1 MCIERYVFRRRIR
14 YTTCV
19 RTAEEERQVCRVLL
33 FFIYMRIQDEQ
44 LKRFVSDAGLVP
56 KKDLAAA
63 QKVAKEEK
71 RTLAEALIAG
81 GYMTEDDLRR
91 VESYVLG
98 IPFVS
103 LKDEKIDFDILSLI
117 PEPVARNHNII
128 AFKKSDTALEVAMLD
143 TADLPAIDFIKK
155 KVGLKILPRLTDTES
170 MRWALQQYQ
179 KTLKDEFG
187 DIIAKE
193 SSALKVLAEGDG
205 EEVSEED
212 LKKMAEDLPVVR
224 IVDTLLRHAIIQ
236 GASDIHIEPME
247 EEVLVRY
254 RIDGILHDAMTLPK
268 HAGPTIA
275 ARIKVLS
282 NLKLDEKRLPQDGRF
297 KMEMDGQKVSFR
309 VSVLPIFFG
318 EKIVMRL
325 LRENRS
331 GFSLEG
337 IGFHGSTLERL
348 QDAMKQTTGIILVT
362 GPTGSGKTTT
372 LYTILDLLNTPEVNI
387 STIEDPIEYQ
397 MPRINQTQVKADIGF
412 TFATGLRSLMRQDPD
427 IIMVGEIRDQETAN
441 LAINAA
447 LTGHLV
453 LATVHTNSAAGTVA
467 RLVDMGVESFL
478 MVSTLRVA
486 IGQRLVRRVRE
497 DMREPYTLTAN
508 QRAEL
513 SKHADLDRVLET
525 LREENIIKPNASW
538 NSIPFYHAVPQGN
551 EDGYKGRIGI
561 HEVLPVSSA
570 MKEMVMANA
579 TADQIEEQARKE
591 GMLTMLEDGIYKAAR
606 GLTTIEEVLRVI
618 NE

>member
-1 MCIERYVFRRRIR
+1 V
-14 YTTCV
+14 
-19 RTAEEERQVCRVLL
+19 
-33 FFIYMRIQDEQ
+33 RIQDSQ
-44 LKRFVSDAGLVP
+44 LKRFILDSGLVP
-56 KKDLAAA
+56 KKDVAAA
-63 QKVAKEEK
+63 EKTAKEEN
-71 RTLAEALIAG
+71 RTLAEALVAG
-81 GYMTEDDLRR
+81 GHMSEDDMRR

-103 LKDEKIDFDILSLI
+103 LKGTKIDFEVLSLI
-117 PEPVARNHNII
+117 PEPIARNHNII
-128 AFKKSDTALEVAMLD
+128 AYKKNEDSLEVAMLD
-143 TADLPAIDFIKK
+143 TADLPAIDFVKK
-155 KVGLKILPRLTDTES
+155 KVGLRIMPRLTDQES
-170 MRWALQQYQ
+170 MRDALRQYQ

-187 DIIAKE
+187 DIIMKE
-193 SSALKVLAEGDG
+193 TSALKLVAEDDG
-205 EEVSEED
+205 EEVSEAD

-224 IVDTLLRHAIIQ
+224 IIDTLLRHAIIQ

-247 EEVLVRY
+247 KEVLIRY

-268 HAGPTIA
+268 HAASTIV

-282 NLKLDEKRLPQDGRF
+282 NLKLDQKRLPQDGRF

-309 VSVLPIFFG
+309 VSVLPVFFG
-318 EKIVMRL
+318 EKVVMRL

-331 GFSLEG
+331 GFNLEG
-337 IGFHGSTLERL
+337 IGFHGDTLERVH
-348 QDAMKQTTGIILVT
+348 DAMKQTTGIILVT

-397 MPRINQTQVKADIGF
+397 MPRVNQTQVKPDIGF
-412 TFATGLRSLMRQDPD
+412 TFASGLRSLMRQDPD

-467 RLVDMGVESFL
+467 RLNDMGVETFL
-478 MVSTLRVA
+478 LVSTLRVA
-486 IGQRLVRRVRE
+486 IGQRLVRRLIEDARE
-497 DMREPYTLTAN
+497 SYVLSSNEK
-508 QRAEL
+508 AEL
-513 SKHADLDRVLET
+513 GKHADLDRILNT
-525 LREENIIKPNASW
+525 LKEEGIVKKDATWSN
-538 NSIPFYHAVPQGN
+538 IPFFHPKDKDAEN
-551 EDGYKGRIGI
+551 SYKGRLGI
-561 HEVLPVSSA
+561 HEVLNVSPAIS
-570 MKEMVMANA
+570 EMVIAQK

-591 GMLTMLEDGIYKAAR
+591 GMLTMLEDGIYKAAK
-606 GLTTIEEVLRVI
+606 GETTIEEVLRVI

>member
-1 MCIERYVFRRRIR
+1 MTKTQVADAEKVA
-14 YTTCV
+14 
-19 RTAEEERQVCRVLL
+19 AEEQRSLT
-33 FFIYMRIQDEQ
+33 
-44 LKRFVSDAGLVP
+44 DAM
-56 KKDLAAA
+56 LASGH
-63 QKVAKEEK
+63 V
-71 RTLAEALIAG
+71 
-81 GYMTEDDLRR
+81 TEDDLRR
-91 VESYVLG
+91 IESYVLG

-103 LKDEKIDFDILSLI
+103 LKETRIDPAVLSLI
-117 PEPVARNHNII
+117 PEPVARNHNIV
-128 AFKKSDTALEVAMLD
+128 AFNKTDDVVEVAMLN
-143 TADLPAIDFIKK
+143 TSDLPAIDFVKK
-155 KVGLKILPRLTDTES
+155 KIGLKIQSRLTDTES
-170 MRWALQQYQ
+170 MKLALRQYQ

-187 DIIAKE
+187 DMIAGD
-193 SSALKVLAEGDG
+193 SAALTVVKEGD
-205 EEVSEED
+205 EEQLSEED

-247 EEVLVRY
+247 TQVLVRY

-268 HAGPTIA
+268 HAGGPLA

-331 GFSLEG
+331 GFNLEG
-337 IGFHGSTLERL
+337 VGFHGYNLEAIH
-348 QDAMKQTTGIILVT
+348 DAMRQTTGIILVT

-397 MPRINQTQVKADIGF
+397 MPRINQTQVKNDIGF
-412 TFATGLRSLMRQDPD
+412 SFSSGLRSLMRQDPD
-427 IIMVGEIRDQETAN
+427 IIMVGEIRDEETAS

-453 LATVHTNSAAGTVA
+453 LATVHTNSASGTVS
-467 RLVDMGVESFL
+467 RLLDMGVESFL
-478 MVSTLRVA
+478 LTSTLRVA
-486 IGQRLVRRVRE
+486 VGQRLVRRLKGE
-497 DMREPYTLTAN
+497 GEKYTLTKA
-508 QRAEL
+508 Q
-513 SKHADLDRVLET
+513 
-525 LREENIIKPNASW
+525 REELAEKANLDAILVALKEEKIIAADATW
-538 NSIPFYHAVPQGN
+538 NDVQFTRPKEGD
-551 EDGYKGRIGI
+551 EDAYKGRVGI
-561 HEVLPVSSA
+561 HEVMKISSDIRHL
-570 MKEMVMANA
+570 MMEQKTDDEIE
-579 TADQIEEQARKE
+579 TAARQR
-591 GMLTMLEDGIYKAAR
+591 GMLTMLEDGIFKAAQ

>member
-1 MCIERYVFRRRIR
+1 
-14 YTTCV
+14 
-19 RTAEEERQVCRVLL
+19 
-33 FFIYMRIQDEQ
+33 MRIQDSQ
-44 LKRFVSDAGLVP
+44 LKRFVLDSGLVP
-56 KKDLAAA
+56 KKEIAAA
-63 QKVAKEEK
+63 EKVVEEEH
-71 RTLAEALIAG
+71 RTLAEALVSG
-81 GYMTEDDLRR
+81 GHMTEDDMRR

-103 LKDEKIDFDILSLI
+103 LKGTKIDFDILTLI
-117 PEPVARNHNII
+117 PEPIARNHNII
-128 AFKKSDTALEVAMLD
+128 AYKRNDESLEVAMLD
-143 TADLPAIDFIKK
+143 TADLPAIDFVKK
-155 KVGLKILPRLTDTES
+155 KVGLKIMPRLTDQES
-170 MRWALQQYQ
+170 MREALRQYQ

-187 DIIAKE
+187 DIIMKE
-193 SSALKVLAEGDG
+193 TSALKVI
-205 EEVSEED
+205 EEADDDVSEAD

-247 EEVLVRY
+247 TEVLVRY

-268 HAGPTIA
+268 RAAGTIA

-282 NLKLDEKRLPQDGRF
+282 NLKLDQKRLPQDGRF

-309 VSVLPIFFG
+309 VSVLPIFYG

-337 IGFHGSTLERL
+337 IGFHGDTLERV
-348 QDAMKQTTGIILVT
+348 QRSMKQTTGIILVT

-397 MPRINQTQVKADIGF
+397 MPRINQTQVKPDIGF
-412 TFATGLRSLMRQDPD
+412 TFASGLRSLMRQDPD
-427 IIMVGEIRDQETAN
+427 IIMVGEIRDQETAS

-467 RLVDMGVESFL
+467 RLVDMGLESFL
-478 MVSTLRVA
+478 LVSTLRVA
-486 IGQRLVRRVRE
+486 VGQRLVRRLTEDRE
-497 DMREPYTLTAN
+497 SYVLSSSEKS
-508 QRAEL
+508 EL
-513 SKHADLDRVLET
+513 SKFADLDRILDT
-525 LREENIIKPNASW
+525 LKEEGVVKKDATW
-538 NSIPFYHAVPQGN
+538 NNVPFYHPKNSDSDDA
-551 EDGYKGRIGI
+551 YKGRCGI
-561 HEVLPVSSA
+561 HEVLPITPAV
-570 MKEMVMANA
+570 KEMVMSGK
-579 TADQIEEQARKE
+579 TSDDIEEQARKE
-591 GMLTMLEDGIYKAAR
+591 GMLTMLEDGLYKAAR
-606 GLTTIEEVLRVI
+606 GMTSVEEVLRVI